1 MRLVRQ
7 RGVLAL
13 AFVATVFVCWLLY
26 SVRQQQ
32 AQDVFIQGS
41 INTPVVYN
49 ARVMPYIIDND
60 GYCGVPEWLKRGV
73 YVAEK
78 PCDDGVVPV
87 PYGESSWWS
96 VMDAPSGTGHA
107 GVQDKW
113 RTSTVDN
120 NTSLFMHALSECDK
134 GSHMACLIM
143 NVPKGPFHTVKDPL
157 AALTGETISPYTN
170 EDTIHVCGK
179 TYKDCVE
186 VPGVIIEHLF
196 FVDFNESYSD
206 AQFETAV
213 REAGYF
219 WRQMEW

>member
-143 NVPKGPFHTVKDPL
+143 NVPKGPFHTVKDPSRL
-157 AALTGETISPYTN
+157 LQARPSVLTPTKTPSMSVERRTRTVWWSLVSSLSTCSSLTSTN
-170 EDTIHVCGK
+170 R
-179 TYKDCVE
+179 
-186 VPGVIIEHLF
+186 
-196 FVDFNESYSD
+196 
-206 AQFETAV
+206 TAMLSSK
-213 REAGYF
+213 RL
-219 WRQMEW
+219 